1 MLHSIADNIKHYWA
15 AGTAIVAMIG
25 LAMSGISYYARAE
38 ATHMIDAALVKP
50 LDKLNK
56 RADDVDNKLFMLQ
69 QDAVKQNEKL
79 KGVEKQLDII
89 IELMKKDQRNE
100 K

>member
-1 MLHSIADNIKHYWA
+1 MLHEIADNIKHFWA
-15 AGTAIVAMIG
+15 AAAAVVAMLGI
-25 LAMSGISYYARAE
+25 AMSGVSYYARAE
-38 ATHMIDAALVKP
+38 ATQMIDAALVKP

-69 QDAVKQNEKL
+69 QDSVKQNEKL

-89 IELMKKDQRNE
+89 IELMKKDRN
-100 K
+100 KDR